1 MAKTGKDK
9 SPVIFKKRGD
19 FLFTKTLQT
28 IDTSIR
34 EVAEKKRSAWQESED
49 WLEKNTDKLVIL
61 G

>member
-1 MAKTGKDK
+1 M
-9 SPVIFKKRGD
+9 FKRRRGL
-19 FLFTKTLQT
+19 LFVKTLQT
-28 IDTSIR
+28 IDKSIR

>member
-1 MAKTGKDK
+1 MTRTGKDK
-9 SPVIFKKRGD
+9 SPVMFKRRRGL
-19 FLFTKTLQT
+19 LFVKTLQT
-28 IDTSIR
+28 IDKSIR